1 MFSPFHFLSVLVLM
15 FAIAGHG
22 YADSFP
28 SGARARGEYLR
39 LRNLDPSGSL
49 PVHSAKWVA
58 LANEMHALFKRSAPT
73 MPSRDLLFA
82 ADTQMRV
89 YRGLRNSEYLTRAHV
104 LSDALLSRSAEHE
117 TDLGEALILRGDI
130 AVAEGSSDDII
141 DGFYRRAEE
150 RGGRLSQQAVQRR
163 QSVLNGTFRKFAPN
177 NDLEAPRVLARRGP
191 SARVV
196 TKRIIIDPGHGGFD
210 GGATSKNGMVEKE
223 ITLDIAKRVKE
234 NLERD
239 PSIVVH
245 LTRTDDVFVPLA
257 RRTAFANRK
266 QGDAFVSLHLN
277 ASPTHSAR
285 GLESYYLDTTDDDA
299 SRLLAEREN
308 GVPHG
313 GEVDDLTFILSDLI
327 QSGKLEESVEL
338 SHHLQASVHKAS
350 LPVYREAKS
359 HGVKKGPFY
368 VLVGAHMPCT
378 LIELFFIDHPQ
389 DGAKLAT
396 EPFRSIVSNGLAEGL
411 TRFAL
416 GAPADAPAPV
426 ERAQLRSATKRAKRV
441 PGTRVRNSKL

>member
-1 MFSPFHFLSVLVLM
+1 MLSPHYILILLIVAFSIPVE
-15 FAIAGHG
+15 GCC
-22 YADSFP
+22 DSFP
-28 SGARARGEYLR
+28 HGARTRGEYLR
-39 LRNLDPSGSL
+39 IRNLDPAGNL
-49 PVHSAKWVA
+49 PIHATKWVA
-58 LANEMHALFKRSAPT
+58 LADEMNSLFIRSGPT
-73 MPSRDLLFA
+73 MPVRDLLFA

-89 YRGLRNSEYLTRAHV
+89 YQTLHNRDYLTRAQSI
-104 LSDALLSRSAEHE
+104 SDALLSRATEADS
-117 TDLGEALILRGDI
+117 DLGDALILRGDI
-130 AVAEGSSDDII
+130 AVAQGNKEGAADE
-141 DGFYRRAEE
+141 FYRRAETA
-150 RGGRLSQQAVQRR
+150 GGGVARQALQRR
-163 QSVLNGTFRKFAPN
+163 QSLLNGTFAKLTPN
-177 NDLEAPRVLARRGP
+177 NDLETPRVFASTAATSR
-191 SARVV
+191 RVV
-196 TKRIIIDPGHGGFD
+196 KRIILDPGHGGFD
-210 GGATSKNGMVEKE
+210 SGATTNNGMAEKE

-234 NLERD
+234 TLEKD

-277 ASPTHSAR
+277 ASPSHSVR
-285 GLESYYLDTTDDDA
+285 GIESYYLDMTDDDA

-416 GAPADAPAPV
+416 GTPTDTSAPA
-426 ERAQLRSATKRAKRV
+426 ERAQLRRASHGPKRSSRRRLKD
-441 PGTRVRNSKL
+441 SKL

>member
-1 MFSPFHFLSVLVLM
+1 MQSLFKK
-15 FAIAGHG
+15 
-22 YADSFP
+22 
-28 SGARARGEYLR
+28 
-39 LRNLDPSGSL
+39 SGS
-49 PVHSAKWVA
+49 A
-58 LANEMHALFKRSAPT
+58 
-73 MPSRDLLFA
+73 MPSRDLFFA

-89 YRGLRNSEYLTRAHV
+89 YRGLGNSDYLSRAQV
-104 LSDALLSRSAEHE
+104 LADTLLSRTED
-117 TDLGEALILRGDI
+117 TGDLGDALILRGDI
-130 AVAEGSSDDII
+130 ALAQRSAVAEV
-141 DGFYRRAEE
+141 DGFYKRAEGQ
-150 RGGRLSQQAVQRR
+150 GGRVSKQAAQRR
-163 QSVLNGTFRKFAPN
+163 QSLVNGTFLKLSPN
-177 NDLEAPRVLARRGP
+177 NDLEAPRVVAQKDVSSRRV
-191 SARVV
+191 AK
-196 TKRIIIDPGHGGFD
+196 TIILDPGHGGFD
-210 GGATSKNGMVEKE
+210 SGATSKNGMMEKE
-223 ITLDIAKRVKE
+223 VTLDIAKRVKE
-234 NLERD
+234 SLERD

-277 ASPTHSAR
+277 ASPTHSVR
-285 GLESYYLDTTDDDA
+285 GVESYYLDMTDDDA

-308 GVPHG
+308 GVAHG

-338 SHHLQASVHKAS
+338 SHHVQASVHKAS

-416 GAPADAPAPV
+416 GTPVQLSAPV
-426 ERAQLRSATKRAKRV
+426 ERAQLRPGTKATKKSRARRV
-441 PGTRVRNSKL
+441 KNSKL